1 MDIQYEKLPPDE
13 LVKHCRLVVM
23 NLSELKAENKRLRE
37 ILGAAEKV
45 VEAAREVAA
54 TEVVRDHCVWEWELS
69 EALEEFD
76 KLKEEV
82 RDES

>member
-1 MDIQYEKLPPDE
+1 MYNDAEHEIY
-13 LVKHCRLVVM
+13 RL
-23 NLSELKAENKRLRE
+23 EAENKQLRE
-37 ILGAAEKV
+37 MLGAAEKV

-76 KLKEEV
+76 KMKTI
-82 RDES
+82 RRF